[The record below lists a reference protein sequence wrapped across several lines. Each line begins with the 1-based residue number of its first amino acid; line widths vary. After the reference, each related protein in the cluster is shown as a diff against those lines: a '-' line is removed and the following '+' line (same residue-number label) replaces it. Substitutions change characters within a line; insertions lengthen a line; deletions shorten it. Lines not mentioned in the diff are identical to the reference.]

1 MEIKIA
7 TPPAEKTPTTITAR
21 VIIEDG
27 AEPFTYMWGDG
38 TTRDYC
44 TLPNEPQ
51 TITVTV
57 TDYAGCVARD
67 TLTIP

>member
-27 AEPFTYMWGDG
+27 TPPYTYMWGNG
-38 TTRDYC
+38 TTHVDC
-44 TLPNEPQ
+44 VLPNEPQ
-51 TITVTV
+51 TITVRV
-57 TDYAGCVARD
+57 TDHDSNVATD
-67 TLTIP
+67 SLIIA